1 MTDPDVARRTHRTLE
16 PFHGMIY
23 FAPEAAE
30 EYEALGIAG
39 RDGYFA
45 SRAAPMGRVPAEVV
59 IATFYNFN
67 PELVRHAIPG
77 AWDRADPAE
86 IVAARWRAVDR
97 ALRSTLGP
105 EVVEGDEMAQAAALA
120 EGPARAASI
129 SGRPLFAG
137 HAALAW
143 PDDAHLRLWHA
154 TTLLREYRGDG
165 HIAALVSEG
174 LGPCEALVS
183 HALDEDAPVGAAV
196 LRSSRAWSD
205 ADWSAAA
212 ERMRARGLVADGRFT
227 DAGRDQRRRIEALTD
242 EAAAPAWDALSGDD
256 ATRLRRLVRPW
267 SRALLESGI
276 FTGMGRA

>member
-23 FAPEAAE
+23 FAPEATE

-67 PELVRHAIPG
+67 PDLVRHAIPG
-77 AWDRADPAE
+77 AWDRAGPAE

-120 EGPARAASI
+120 EGPARAGSVG
-129 SGRPLFAG
+129 GRPLFAG
-137 HAALAW
+137 HAALVW
-143 PDDAHLRLWHA
+143 PDDAHLR
-154 TTLLREYRGDG
+154 
-165 HIAALVSEG
+165 
-174 LGPCEALVS
+174 
-183 HALDEDAPVGAAV
+183 
-196 LRSSRAWSD
+196 
-205 ADWSAAA
+205 
-212 ERMRARGLVADGRFT
+212 
-227 DAGRDQRRRIEALTD
+227 
-242 EAAAPAWDALSGDD
+242 
-256 ATRLRRLVRPW
+256 
-267 SRALLESGI
+267 
-276 FTGMGRA
+276 